1 MFDWTMGFILC
12 STIINCDMD
21 TFALLT
27 PHTFIFFF
35 ISFFSIFICFCSFG
49 MYRVGNMYNFHAREH
64 FGYRTKSQ
72 HTLLSVW
79 KTR

>member
-27 PHTFIFFF
+27 PHTFIFFYL
-35 ISFFSIFICFCSFG
+35 I
-49 MYRVGNMYNFHAREH
+49 
-64 FGYRTKSQ
+64 
-72 HTLLSVW
+72 LLDFYLFLQFRYV
-79 KTR
+79 